1 MKKTGSSAERPLKGA
16 AMLLKAQSPNL
27 EIGKIL
33 EWSRRELASLGAEE
47 AGASAERLLEEV
59 LGLER
64 AFLYLNAGEGISK
77 KKAEDYRRLILKR
90 KARVP
95 VAYLLR
101 KAYFWNEVLEMRP
114 GCLIPRPE
122 TEILV
127 DAFIRHSGFQK
138 QNRFS
143 FLDLGSG
150 SGAIGIALLRH
161 FPKARGTFS
170 DISRKALEVTRLNLK
185 KYKLLNRAEIIGSDL
200 FEKFGKSAGSKWAA
214 ILSNPPYVA
223 QRDLPGLEPE
233 LKREPA
239 LALDGGKDGFLFYR
253 KIIRQAKRFLVPEG
267 WLVLEMG
274 AGQSAKISSLISQNG
289 FTGKKIF
296 KDYSGIPRVMMARF
310 ESRLHG

>member
-1 MKKTGSSAERPLKGA
+1 MLRKERSLS
-16 AMLLKAQSPNL
+16 SPNVFVGDPRL
-27 EIGKIL
+27 KTCGDDIASVL
-33 EWSRRELASLGAEE
+33 EWSRRELANLGKEE

-59 LGLER
+59 LGQER
-64 AFLYLNAGEGISK
+64 TFLYLNAGAGVSK
-77 KKAEDYRRLILKR
+77 KKAADYRRLILKR

-101 KAYFWNEVLEMRP
+101 KAYFWNEVLEVRP

-138 QNRFS
+138 QSRFS

-150 SGAIGIALLRH
+150 SGAIGIAILRY
-161 FPKARGTFS
+161 FSKARGTFS
-170 DISRKALEVTRLNLK
+170 DISPKALEVTRLNLK
-185 KYKLLNRAEIIGSDL
+185 KYKLLGRAEIVRSDL
-200 FEKFGKSAGSKWAA
+200 FKKFGKSAGSKWAA

-223 QRDLPGLEPE
+223 QSDLPGLEPE
-233 LKREPA
+233 LKLEPA
-239 LALDGGKDGFLFYR
+239 LALDGGKDGLSFYR
-253 KIIRQAKRFLVPEG
+253 KIIRQAGRFLAPEG

-274 AGQSAKISSLISQNG
+274 AGQSAKIASLISQNRFSG
-289 FTGKKIF
+289 QKFF

-310 ESRLHG
+310 ESRLCG